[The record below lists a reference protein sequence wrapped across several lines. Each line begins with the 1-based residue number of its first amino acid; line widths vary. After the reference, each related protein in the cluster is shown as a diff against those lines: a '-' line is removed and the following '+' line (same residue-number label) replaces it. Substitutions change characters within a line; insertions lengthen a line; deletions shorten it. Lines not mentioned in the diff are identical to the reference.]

1 MRRLDLTFYRVLE
14 RFDEPL
20 TRRWAVAIA
29 AGLEGNPVKL
39 DLQASY
45 QEGRWRNTWN

>member
-1 MRRLDLTFYRVLE
+1 MRRLDLTFYRMLE

-29 AGLEGNPVKL
+29 DGLEGNPVKL

>member
-1 MRRLDLTFYRVLE
+1 MRRLDLTFYGVLE

-20 TRRWAVAIA
+20 TRWAVAITD
-29 AGLEGNPVKL
+29 GLEGNPVTL

-45 QEGRWRNTWN
+45 QEGRWRNT